1 MHFGT
6 DFNLNNNKKSG
17 YPSFSLRQIAT
28 FFKNL
33 NYFILLST
41 EILLFFTAKDSAIQI
56 HAATLSTVPGMIHG
70 LI

>member
-6 DFNLNNNKKSG
+6 DFNLNNNKKKRLSVIFLTTN
-17 YPSFSLRQIAT
+17 SH